1 MFTPLHPRY
10 VFGCTLWQLYNK
22 GAVPL
27 PDKSDQ
33 DILEKLEVS
42 ELDDSLLIASF
53 LVACRVLNALNS
65 LFHKSIKHTKSKNL
79 WC

>member
-1 MFTPLHPRY
+1 M
-10 VFGCTLWQLYNK
+10 
-22 GAVPL
+22 PL

-53 LVACRVLNALNS
+53 LWRAEFLNALNS